1 MDYSSRIHI
10 FASQGFSVPFSLF
23 IGGKVD
29 RKTLTSEDAKF
40 RDIRKIWLG
49 SRNITQ
55 EILSDLV
62 MLLPCGLTLILATD
76 HFILKQTMVCK

>member
-10 FASQGFSVPFSLF
+10 FASQGVSVPFFPFMGS
-23 IGGKVD
+23 KVD
-29 RKTLTSEDAKF
+29 RITLASEDAKF

-62 MLLPCGLTLILATD
+62 MLLPCGLTLISATD
-76 HFILKQTMVCK
+76 HFILKQTMICK

>member
-10 FASQGFSVPFSLF
+10 FASQRFSVPFSLF

-40 RDIRKIWLG
+40 RDIWIKKHNSG
-49 SRNITQ
+49 N
-55 EILSDLV
+55 
-62 MLLPCGLTLILATD
+62 
-76 HFILKQTMVCK
+76 FIRFSHVTAVWINAYFSH

>member
-29 RKTLTSEDAKF
+29 RKTLTRQTSEDAKF
-40 RDIRKIWLG
+40 RTFAKFDLD
-49 SRNITQ
+49 Q
-55 EILSDLV
+55 E
-62 MLLPCGLTLILATD
+62 T
-76 HFILKQTMVCK
+76 